1 MLDIAA
7 QPLSPSQSS
16 ALSARDRSALT
27 RALVFMG
34 SEGINKL
41 ANAELAAI
49 HKGADAGFISRLLA
63 RAQYLA
69 PYSTFE
75 QMVVMAIALAT
86 GNAPT
91 DDDEEWK
98 WWVGNA
104 IAAAT
109 GAGVLPSYPLI
120 GDTLS
125 ELTRA
130 ITGSKNFMPTGMMAE
145 LTGTD
150 LSSLIKI
157 GKDTAVI
164 TKAITDSITGTSDK
178 KNKSAAELTWI
189 ILQDLRR
196 IATIA
201 APFGGYSRI
210 GTTIS
215 DTLTATNA
223 IGNLCRYPAQAW
235 KNAEAAE
242 KKAKKRA
249 STRRKG
255 TSNKRKGRSVKRKAE
270 NNAQ

>member
-75 QMVVMAIALAT
+75 QMVVMAIALAA

-109 GAGVLPSYPLI
+109 GAGVLQSYPLI

-130 ITGSKNFMPTGMMAE
+130 ITGSKSFMPTGMMAE

-150 LSSLIKI
+150 LNSLIKI
-157 GKDTAVI
+157 GKDTAVL
-164 TKAITDSITGTSDK
+164 TKAITDSISGTTDK
-178 KNKSAAELTWI
+178 KSKSAAELTWI
-189 ILQDLRR
+189 ILQNLRR
-196 IATIA
+196 IASIA
-201 APFGGYSRI
+201 APFSGYSRI
-210 GTTIS
+210 GTTLG

-242 KKAKKRA
+242 KKASKRA
-249 STRRKG
+249 TTRRRG
-255 TSNKRKGRSVKRKAE
+255 TTTKRKGITPTRQK
-270 NNAQ
+270 